1 LSFFDEDD
9 EPRTRV
15 RPPRRSGPG
24 RGGSSA
30 SPDRQT
36 VLIRQL
42 VLFGGFLLV
51 VVLLIFVVRGCRQS
65 AKESSLK
72 DYNRD
77 VASIVRD
84 SDTQVGKPFFDL
96 LRDPSTG
103 DLATQ
108 VNGYRVQAD
117 QQYQQAK
124 KISTPSEMTAAQRSF
139 LIAMEMR
146 RDGLQQVADQ
156 IRTAL
161 SSDAEQADQAIQRI
175 AGAMSLFLTSD
186 VMYSER
192 VYPMIEQELR
202 DADVGAQRLQRTQFL
217 PGWQW
222 LDPNT
227 VADALGQ
234 QLSADAADGSGREP
248 APGLHG
254 TGIDSVQV
262 GDQTLDP
269 DAPNR
274 IAYGA
279 DTEFTVNF
287 TNQGENDEVDID
299 VVLRIDGGPKPIRVT
314 KNVASVAA
322 GETATATLSL
332 DSPPPFNTPVDVT
345 VEVKAVPGEEKK
357 DNNKSEYQ
365 ALFSQQ

>member
-15 RPPRRSGPG
+15 RPRRSAPA
-24 RGGSSA
+24 RGASA
-30 SPDRQT
+30 APDRQT

-42 VLFGGFLLV
+42 VLFGGLLLV

-65 AKESSLK
+65 AKENSLK
-72 DYNRD
+72 EYNRD

-108 VNGYRVQAD
+108 VAGYRVQAD

-124 KISTPSEMTAAQRSF
+124 KLSTPGEMTAAQRSF
-139 LIAMEMR
+139 LITMEMR

-161 SSDAEQADQAIQRI
+161 SSDAEQADQAINRI
-175 AGAMSLFLTSD
+175 AGAMSMFLTSD
-186 VMYSER
+186 VIYTER
-192 VYPMIEQELR
+192 VYPIIEDELR
-202 DADVGAQRLQRTQFL
+202 KADVGAQRLQRTQFF

-274 IAYGA
+274 IAYGP

-287 TNQGENDEVDID
+287 TNQGEHDEVDID
-299 VVLRIDGGPKPIRVT
+299 VVLRIEGGNEPIRVT

-322 GETATATLSL
+322 GAAASATLSL
-332 DSPPPFNTPVDVT
+332 DSPPPFDTPVDIT

-357 DNNKSEYQ
+357 DNNKAEYS

>member
-15 RPPRRSGPG
+15 RPRRAASS
-24 RGGSSA
+24 RGASA

-36 VLIRQL
+36 VLIRQI

-51 VVLLIFVVRGCRQS
+51 VVLLIFLVNGCRQS
-65 AKESSLK
+65 AKTSALK
-72 DYNRD
+72 GYNRD

-96 LRDPSTG
+96 LRNPSTG
-103 DLATQ
+103 DLSTQ
-108 VNGYRVQAD
+108 IAGYKVQAD

-124 KISTPSEMTAAQRSF
+124 KVSTPGEMTAAQRSF
-139 LIAMEMR
+139 LTTMEMR

-156 IRTAL
+156 VRTAL
-161 SSDAEQADQAIQRI
+161 SSDAAQADAAIQRI

-186 VMYSER
+186 VVYTER
-192 VYPMIEQELR
+192 VYPLIETELK
-202 DADVGAQRLQRTQFL
+202 DADVGAQQLQRTKFL

-222 LDPNT
+222 LDPNV

-234 QLSADAADGSGREP
+234 QLSADAADGSGGRTP

-254 TGIDSVQV
+254 TGIQSVQV
-262 GDQTLDP
+262 GEQTLDP
-269 DAPNR
+269 EAPNR

-299 VVLRIDGGPKPIRVT
+299 VVLKIEGGPKPIRVT
-314 KNVASVAA
+314 KNVPSVAA
-322 GETATATLSL
+322 GATASATLSL
-332 DSPPPFNTPVDVT
+332 DSPPPFDAPVDISI
-345 VEVKAVPGEEKK
+345 EVKAVPGEEKK
-357 DNNKSEYQ
+357 DNNKAQYS

>member
-15 RPPRRSGPG
+15 RPRRTTPSRGASG
-24 RGGSSA
+24 

-36 VLIRQL
+36 VLIRQI

-51 VVLLIFVVRGCRQS
+51 VVLLIFLVNGCRQS
-65 AKESSLK
+65 AKESALK
-72 DYNRD
+72 NYNRD

-84 SDTQVGKPFFDL
+84 SDQQVGAPFFDL
-96 LRDPSTG
+96 LRNPSTG
-103 DLATQ
+103 DLSTQ
-108 VNGYRVQAD
+108 IAGYKVQAD

-124 KISTPSEMTAAQRSF
+124 KISTPGEMTAAQRSF
-139 LIAMEMR
+139 LITMEMR

-156 IRTAL
+156 VRTAL

-186 VMYSER
+186 VIYSQR
-192 VYPMIEQELR
+192 VYPMIETELK
-202 DADVGAQRLQRTQFL
+202 DADVGAQRLQRTRFL

-248 APGLHG
+248 TPGLHG

-287 TNQGENDEVDID
+287 TNQGEHDEVDID
-299 VVLRIDGGPKPIRVT
+299 VVLKIDGGPKPIRVT

-322 GETATATLSL
+322 GATAAATLSL
-332 DSPPPFNTPVDVT
+332 DSPPPFDTPVDIT

-357 DNNKSEYQ
+357 DNNQAEYS

>member
-1 LSFFDEDD
+1 LSFFEEDD

-15 RPPRRSGPG
+15 RPRRTAPSRGASG
-24 RGGSSA
+24 

-36 VLIRQL
+36 VLIRQI

-51 VVLLIFVVRGCRQS
+51 VVLLIFVINGCRQS
-65 AKESSLK
+65 AKETALK

-84 SDTQVGKPFFDL
+84 SDQQVGGPFFDL
-96 LRDPSTG
+96 MRNPSTG
-103 DLATQ
+103 DLSTQ
-108 VNGYRVQAD
+108 IAGYKVQAD

-124 KISTPSEMTAAQRSF
+124 KISTPGEMTAAQRSF
-139 LIAMEMR
+139 LITMEMR

-156 IRTAL
+156 VRTAL

-186 VMYSER
+186 VIYTER
-192 VYPMIEQELR
+192 VYPMIETELK
-202 DADVGAQRLQRTQFL
+202 DADVGAQRLQRTRFL

-314 KNVASVAA
+314 KNVPSVAA
-322 GETATATLSL
+322 GATAAATLSL
-332 DSPPPFNTPVDVT
+332 DSPPPFDTPVDIT
-345 VEVKAVPGEEKK
+345 VEVKAVPGEKKK
-357 DNNKSEYQ
+357 DNNKAEYS